1 MRGRLSGQP
10 RTSYKVWG
18 SLYTLA
24 HGEGN
29 KNPRLECFSG
39 LQVQS
44 NEITMGSRLETLSG
58 NTAVLPG
65 PDPGRPSNSH
75 YVEHASGRTPL
86 C

>member
-29 KNPRLECFSG
+29 KNPRLECFLG

-58 NTAVLPG
+58 GAGHCCAPRAG
-65 PDPGRPSNSH
+65 PREALKQSL
-75 YVEHASGRTPL
+75 R
-86 C
+86 